1 MTKYKI
7 GVVSLGCDKNRID
20 TEIMLGNL
28 NDYYTITNTP
38 EDADIIIVNTCGFI
52 ESSKQ
57 ESIDT
62 ILDMAKYKKKHHC
75 KLLITTGCLSQ
86 RYGKELMDLMPEI
99 DIMVGVNDYDKLHES
114 IEKFLKDNEKSYI
127 FSKDEYKINEGKR
140 VITTGK
146 ATAYIRIGEGCS
158 NYCTYCIIP
167 KIRGDYRSRK
177 MEDILEEASALAENG
192 VKELIIVAQD
202 TTKYGIDLYS
212 EKKLPELLN
221 RISKIEGIQWIRIL
235 YCYVEEITDELI
247 EAIASNDKVCKYLDM
262 PIQHISDNILKAMGR
277 RGRKAEILSII
288 RKLRNKVED
297 VVLRTTLIVGF
308 PGESEEDFEELKDF
322 VRDIKFDKLGVF
334 TYSPEEGTPAC
345 RMANQIDEDVKEAR
359 KNEIMYLQQSVS
371 KSVNEAKVGNIY
383 EAIIESFDGE
393 FYVGRTKGMSPE
405 IDGNVFVKSERNLAI
420 GEIVKVIITEAVE
433 YDLIGDV
440 YNESC

>member
-1 MTKYKI
+1 LTKYKI

-20 TEIMLGNL
+20 TEIMLGDL
-28 NDYYTITNTP
+28 NNHYVITNNP
-38 EDADIIIVNTCGFI
+38 EEADIIIVNTCGFI

-62 ILDMAKYKKKHHC
+62 ILDMAKYKKKHRC

-127 FSKDEYKINEGKR
+127 FSSDDLKINEGKR
-140 VITTGK
+140 IITSGTT
-146 ATAYIRIGEGCS
+146 TAYIRIGEGCS

-167 KIRGDYRSRK
+167 KIRGNYRSRK
-177 MEDILEEASALAENG
+177 IEDILTEATMLAEAG
-192 VKELIIVAQD
+192 VKEIIIVAQD
-202 TTKYGIDLYS
+202 TTKYGIDLYG

-221 RISKIEGIQWIRIL
+221 GISEIEGIKWVRIL

-247 EAIASNDKVCKYLDM
+247 DVIASNDKICKYLDM

-277 RGRKAEILSII
+277 RGRKQDILSII
-288 RKLRNKVED
+288 NKLRSKVENI
-297 VVLRTTLIVGF
+297 VLRTTLIVGF
-308 PGESEEDFEELKDF
+308 PGESNRDFEELKDF

-334 TYSPEEGTPAC
+334 KYSPEEDTPASK
-345 RMANQIDEDVKEAR
+345 MENQVEEDIKESR
-359 KNEIMYLQQSVS
+359 QEELMLLQQSVS
-371 KSVNEAKVGNIY
+371 SNVNLFKIGLIY
-383 EAIIESFDGE
+383 DAIIESYDGE
-393 FYVGRTKGMSPE
+393 YYVGRTSGMSPE
-405 IDGNVFVKSERNLAI
+405 IDGNVFVRSEKKLI
-420 GEIVKVIITEAVE
+420 QGEFIKVKITDTAE

-440 YNESC
+440 YYESC